1 MKNTEALKSLGAT
14 HVLDRNLAEDALV
27 AEVRKITSKPIK
39 FAFDSISSRETQNTS
54 YKLIASGG
62 ALLIDNYPEIENVVA
77 DKRLAHVLANGNMP
91 ATREVSASLFPK
103 IYDLLKDGSI
113 KVSTSASVAGF
124 KSLTTSVAESCRDP
138 PQRTEWSRRG
148 PQETREGCQQR
159 EASCANRLIGTRL
172 QLDSSTFLPSSRPDS
187 SKQACTMYIN
197 L

>member
-77 DKRLAHVLANGNMP
+77 DKRLAHVLANGNYAGDP
-91 ATREVSASLFPK
+91 RSERKP
-103 IYDLLKDGSI
+103 IPEDL
-113 KVSTSASVAGF
+113 
-124 KSLTTSVAESCRDP
+124 
-138 PQRTEWSRRG
+138 
-148 PQETREGCQQR
+148 
-159 EASCANRLIGTRL
+159 
-172 QLDSSTFLPSSRPDS
+172 RPLERW
-187 SKQACTMYIN
+187 QHQGEY
-197 L
+197 